1 MKRAYKYELKPTER
15 QKTFFCKTFGCC
27 RLVYNAMLNKK
38 ISAYKTDKTS
48 ISSVQLIN
56 SLIPLKEEKPFLK
69 EVPSQS
75 LQQAIRDLDSAYQ
88 RFFKEKKGFPK
99 FHKKGQ
105 KQSFRIPAT
114 CRIDFD
120 DWKVKLP
127 KVGKVNLYKGHSR
140 TIPSD
145 ARICSYTISKTT
157 TNRYYISILCDMQDK
172 PKTTMQNKSKSVGID
187 LGVKNFA
194 ILSDGQVFENQKHL
208 KTNLKKLRVLQRT
221 MARRYN
227 PNKSKLEQSRNWYK
241 VKMQVAK
248 LHERIR
254 FQREDHLQKLSTYL
268 SRNYETI
275 CIEDLAV
282 KNMVKNHRLAQAIS
296 DCGWGRFVELLAY
309 KTSNL
314 VKVDRFF
321 ASSQTCSCCRYKNP
335 KVKDLKVRSW
345 VCPQCGTKHDR
356 DLNASENILR
366 EGLSL
371 CGVNVSQQAMR
382 IPEESYRL

>member
-15 QKTFFCKTFGCC
+15 QKIFFCKTFGCC
-27 RLVYNAMLNKK
+27 RLVYNAMLDKK
-38 ISAYKTDKTS
+38 ISAYKADKTS

-69 EVPSQS
+69 EVPAQA

-99 FHKKGQ
+99 FHKKGE
-105 KQSFRIPAT
+105 KQSFRIPTA
-114 CRIDFD
+114 CRVDFD
-120 DWKVKLP
+120 GWKVKLP
-127 KVGKVNLYKGHSR
+127 KVGKVNIYKGHSH

-145 ARICSYTISKTT
+145 ARICSFTISKTT
-157 TNRYYISILCDMQDK
+157 TNRYYISILCDVQDK
-172 PKTTMQNKSKSVGID
+172 PKLTERNIGKSVGID

-208 KTNLKKLRVLQRT
+208 KTNLKKLRVLQRKVS
-221 MARRYN
+221 RRYQ
-227 PNKSKLEQSRNWYK
+227 PNKKVCDQSKNWYK
-241 VKMQVAK
+241 AKLQVAK
-248 LHERIR
+248 LHEMIR

-282 KNMVKNHRLAQAIS
+282 KNMVKNRRLAQAIS
-296 DCGWGRFVELLAY
+296 DCGWGRFVELLTY

-321 ASSQTCSCCRYKNP
+321 ASSQTCGCCGYKNS
-335 KVKDLKVRSW
+335 KVKNLSVRSW
-345 VCPQCGTKHDR
+345 VCPQCGTKHNR
-356 DLNASENILR
+356 DLNASKNILR

-371 CGVNVSQQAMR
+371 CGVNVSQ
-382 IPEESYRL
+382 

>member
-15 QKTFFCKTFGCC
+15 QKIFFCKTFGCC
-27 RLVYNAMLNKK
+27 RLVYNAMLDKK
-38 ISAYKTDKTS
+38 ISAYKADKTS

-75 LQQAIRDLDSAYQ
+75 LQQAIRDLDFAYQ

-105 KQSFRIPAT
+105 KQSFRIPSP
-114 CRIDFD
+114 CKVNFE
-120 DWKVKLP
+120 DWNVSLPKMGKVKI
-127 KVGKVNLYKGHSR
+127 YRGHHR
-140 TIPSD
+140 LIEEG
-145 ARICSYTISKTT
+145 ARICSFTISKTT
-157 TNRYYISILCDMQDK
+157 TNRYYISILCDVADK
-172 PKTTMQNKSKSVGID
+172 PKLTERNIGKSVGID
-187 LGVKNFA
+187 LGIKSFA
-194 ILSDGQVFENQKHL
+194 TISDGQVFENQKHL
-208 KTNLKKLRVLQRT
+208 KQNLKKLRVLQRKVS
-221 MARRYN
+221 RRYQ
-227 PNKSKLEQSRNWYK
+227 PNKKVCDQSKNWLK
-241 VKMQVAK
+241 AKLQVAK
-248 LHERIR
+248 LHEKIR

-296 DCGWGRFVELLAY
+296 DCGWSRFVELLAY

-314 VKVDRFF
+314 VKVDRYF
-321 ASSQTCSCCRYKNP
+321 ASSQTCGCCGYKNP
-335 KVKDLKVRSW
+335 KVKDLAVRSW

-356 DLNASENILR
+356 DLNASKNILR

-371 CGVNVSQQAMR
+371 CGVNVSH
-382 IPEESYRL
+382 